1 MSVRGTAAP
10 LTDSVA
16 LTFQSLSH
24 FLKYGRKPEH
34 QQEEN
39 ALHSGVRTHSVS
51 SIFPH
56 LTALICPTQLTYEH
70 THTLSV
76 YLFPCLL
83 VCCSSVL
90 EVAICDQPKE
100 ERLH

>member
-39 ALHSGVRTHSVS
+39 ALHSGVRTHSVINIS
-51 SIFPH
+51 SFDSFNLPH
-56 LTALICPTQLTYEH
+56 SADL
-70 THTLSV
+70 
-76 YLFPCLL
+76 
-83 VCCSSVL
+83 
-90 EVAICDQPKE
+90 
-100 ERLH
+100 